1 MVNFSEISKEISSH
15 NTGPCVLPE
24 NYALDEN
31 TRKAFNALTVEK
43 TPIVFL
49 TGRAG
54 TGKSTFIQYVRQNY
68 PGNTVVLTPTG
79 MTALNIRG
87 QTIHSFFRFPPR
99 TFEDD
104 QIKMAHNKVVDIVDL
119 IIIDE
124 ISMVESDLLD
134 HIDYALRKWRKST
147 VPFAGIQLLLVGDC
161 FQLSPWIK
169 FGAEKKRFEERY
181 ASQWFFDAHVFKNID
196 VEPVNLT
203 KIYRQHDTHFIEIL
217 NRIRIKYQHERF
229 LDELNQQCFY
239 DKKNVKDEEQLI
251 LATTN
256 ARSDT
261 INNLKLAEIAGDCV
275 VYNATSSGTITADVK
290 KVIPENLELK
300 VGAQV
305 VITKNIKNGPNGT
318 LAVVTKLFPNKVR
331 IKIISDGVEVEC
343 SEEKWEQFVY
353 EWDET
358 TKTISSKKTGEYL
371 QIPLRLGWA
380 ITIHKSQG
388 LTFDSV
394 KLDLTGG
401 VFAPGQ
407 TYVALSRCRNLE
419 KITLTQ
425 PITDKDIIVDDKIIK
440 FYTAMFLK

>member
-1 MVNFSEISKEISSH
+1 MVNFNEISKEIFKINSTQ
-15 NTGPCVLPE
+15 NKLPE
-24 NYALDEN
+24 NYTLDEN
-31 TRKAFNALTVEK
+31 TQKAFNALTIEK

-54 TGKSTFIQYVRQNY
+54 TGKSTFIQYVRQYY
-68 PGNTVVLTPTG
+68 PGNSIVLTPTG

-104 QIKMAHNKVVDIVDL
+104 QIKMAHNRVIDRLDL
-119 IIIDE
+119 IVIDE
-124 ISMVESDLLD
+124 ISMVQSDMLD

-169 FGAEKKRFEERY
+169 FGAEKKRFEEKY
-181 ASQWFFDAHVFKNID
+181 ASQWFFDAHVFKNVP
-196 VEPVNLT
+196 VEPVNLI
-203 KIYRQHDTHFIEIL
+203 KIYRQHDSHFIEIL
-217 NRIRIKYQHERF
+217 NRIRIRYQHEQF
-229 LDELNQQCFY
+229 LDELNKRCFY
-239 DKKNVKDEEQLI
+239 DKQDTRNDESLV
-251 LATTN
+251 LTTTN
-256 ARSDT
+256 AHADT
-261 INNLKLAEIAGDCV
+261 INNLKLAEIAGSGMI
-275 VYNATSSGTITADVK
+275 YNATSSGTITAEVK
-290 KVIPENLELK
+290 KVIPEKLELK
-300 VGAQV
+300 VGSQV
-305 VITKNIKNGPNGT
+305 VITKNIKDGPNGT
-318 LAVVTKLFPNKVR
+318 LAVVTELFPNKVK
-331 IKIISDGVEVEC
+331 IKKISDGQELEC
-343 SEEKWEQFVY
+343 TEEKWEQFVY
-353 EWDET
+353 EWDEK
-358 TKTISSKKTGEYL
+358 TKTISSKKTGEYQ

-419 KITLTQ
+419 KITLTK
-425 PITDKDIIVDDKIIK
+425 PISDSDIIVDDRIIR